1 MPELPEVETIRRRLS
16 AVVIGRRIT
25 AVRVQRAD
33 IVGFPTSIRA
43 FASRVRG
50 KTVTAVLRR
59 GKYLILQL
67 DNGGQL
73 VIHLRLS
80 GHLAVTRSSH
90 RLSFERARFELG
102 DGLALVFVEPRALGR
117 IYALEAT
124 GQYPSVLTGLAKMG
138 PEPISGSF
146 TAEFL
151 AAKLRGRRTA
161 VKTLLLDQ
169 RVCCGVGNIYSDE
182 ALFRAGVRP
191 DRRAGSLSRTEV
203 VRLWRSLRQVLRDGI
218 RWCGTT
224 MRDSRYVLPDGATGG
239 FQHRLRVFGRT
250 DEPCRCGSTIQRGRI
265 GGRSTHFC
273 PSCQA

>member
-16 AVVIGRRIT
+16 SAVVGRKIT

-33 IVGFPTSIRA
+33 IVGFPASTRA
-43 FASRVRG
+43 FANRVRRR
-50 KTVTAVLRR
+50 TIIAVLRR

-80 GHLAVTRSSH
+80 GHLAVTRSRH
-90 RLSFERARFELG
+90 RLPFERARFELG
-102 DGLALVFVEPRALGR
+102 DGLVLVFVEPRALGR
-117 IYALEAT
+117 IYALEAA
-124 GQYPSVLTGLAKMG
+124 GQYPTVLAGLAKMG
-138 PEPISGSF
+138 PEPITASF

-151 AAKLRGRRTA
+151 AAKLRGRRS
-161 VKTLLLDQ
+161 VIKTLLLDQ

-191 DRRAGSLSRTEV
+191 DRQAGSLSRTEV
-203 VRLWRSLRQVLRDGI
+203 IRLWRSLRQVLRDGI

-224 MRDSRYVLPDGATGG
+224 MLDSRYVLPDGATGG
-239 FQHRLRVFGRT
+239 FQHRLRVFGRAG
-250 DEPCRCGSTIQRGRI
+250 EPCCCGSTIQRRRI